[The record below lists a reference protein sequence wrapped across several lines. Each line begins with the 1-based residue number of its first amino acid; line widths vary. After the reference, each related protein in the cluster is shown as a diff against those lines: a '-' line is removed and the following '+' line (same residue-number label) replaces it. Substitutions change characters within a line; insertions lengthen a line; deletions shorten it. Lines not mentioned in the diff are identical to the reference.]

1 MEKYPRRYSRRFEP
15 AVIMCKN
22 VYYDNID
29 KKYYCTQHTEGFR
42 VPKHCRCCQSLKLE
56 HTYEYRRVDNGQ
68 R

>member
-1 MEKYPRRYSRRFEP
+1 MGKFSRRFEP

-29 KKYYCTQHTEGFR
+29 KKYYCSQRPEGFR
-42 VPKHCRCCQSLKLE
+42 APKHCRSCQCLTLE
-56 HTYEYRRVDNGQ
+56 HIYEYRRANNEQ